1 MDVGSSL
8 DKRYTSA
15 SLYLLFLVAFFV
27 VRSCSGFFQ
36 VRVRRHKLARGR
48 DDVIDLEKKLRSGL
62 GFGCCFF
69 LSSVEDLGLSGY
81 GQVVGRYTC
90 VLHDVER
97 SLHIYDID
105 LVS

>member
-1 MDVGSSL
+1 M
-8 DKRYTSA
+8 
-15 SLYLLFLVAFFV
+15 
-27 VRSCSGFFQ
+27 
-36 VRVRRHKLARGR
+36 RVRRHKSARGQ
-48 DDVIDLEKKLRSGL
+48 DDVIDLAKKLRSGL

-69 LSSVEDLGLSGY
+69 LSSVEDPGLSGFRR
-81 GQVVGRYTC
+81 VVGRYTC